1 MGEYE
6 DSKDKYEECLKKHKY
21 YKEQSKI
28 VKEVQ
33 PKEEDFNEN
42 KSKSNG
48 IIGKVI
54 IGLVIVLVI
63 AAAGGIVYLKTKTR
77 KVPESNFL

>member
-1 MGEYE
+1 M
-6 DSKDKYEECLKKHKY
+6 LKEHNN

-28 VKEVQ
+28 AERISLRK
-33 PKEEDFNEN
+33 KDFNEN

-63 AAAGGIVYLKTKTR
+63 AAAGGIVYLKTKPGRYQRATFY
-77 KVPESNFL
+77 ENQG

>member
-1 MGEYE
+1 ML
-6 DSKDKYEECLKKHKY
+6 KKKHKY

-63 AAAGGIVYLKTKTR
+63 ATSRWNCISKD
-77 KVPESNFL
+77 

>member
-1 MGEYE
+1 M
-6 DSKDKYEECLKKHKY
+6 
-21 YKEQSKI
+21 
-28 VKEVQ
+28 KEVQ

-54 IGLVIVLVI
+54 ICLVIVLVI
-63 AAAGGIVYLKTKTR
+63 AAAGGIVYLKTKPGRYQRATFMKTR
-77 KVPESNFL
+77 VITRSLIRCLRT